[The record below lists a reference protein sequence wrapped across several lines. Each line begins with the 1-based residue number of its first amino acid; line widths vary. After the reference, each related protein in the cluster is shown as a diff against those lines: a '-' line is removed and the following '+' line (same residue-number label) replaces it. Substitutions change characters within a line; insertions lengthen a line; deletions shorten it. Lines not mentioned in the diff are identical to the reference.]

1 MKNKN
6 IFIHCLVAIF
16 LFSANLM
23 AADTTKA
30 SLAPAVQTEAVQ
42 QNSTQAE
49 AAPAVEIKDSV
60 VATAQAIQAAADSA
74 VADSAKGIYTK
85 IIDWYNE
92 HLSYGTITLL
102 MAIESS
108 FVPFPSE
115 LVVPPAA
122 YKALQPGS
130 DLNVVLIVLFATL
143 GALIGAFINYYLAKF
158 LGRPII
164 YKFADS
170 RLGHFFLIDVTKVE
184 KAEQYFRDHGI
195 ISTFV
200 GRLITVIRQLIS
212 IPAGLAG
219 MKLLPFT
226 LFTFL
231 GAAIWNTVLVVLGY
245 LAHGQKDIIE
255 KYNSELAM
263 ALVILGA
270 LFIGFMFWKALKP
283 KKKTSTDS
291 ASAEETAE
299 KQK

>member
-1 MKNKN
+1 MKKNKSFL
-6 IFIHCLVAIF
+6 IVFAVTILILVA
-16 LFSANLM
+16 NLT
-23 AADTTKA
+23 AADTTTV
-30 SLAPAVQTEAVQ
+30 S
-42 QNSTQAE
+42 QA
-49 AAPAVEIKDSV
+49 ATD
-60 VATAQAIQAAADSA
+60 ATAST
-74 VADSAKGIYTK
+74 GIYNQ
-85 IIDWYNE
+85 IIDWYNQ
-92 HLSYGTITLL
+92 HLNYGTITLL

-130 DLNVVLIVLFATL
+130 ELNIVLIVLFATL
-143 GALIGAFINYYLAKF
+143 GALIGAYINYYLAKF

-170 RLGHFFLIDVTKVE
+170 RLGHFLLLDTSKVE
-184 KAEQYFRDHGI
+184 KAEKYFRDHGV

-231 GAAIWNTVLVVLGY
+231 GATIWNTVLAVLGY
-245 LAHGQKDIIE
+245 MAHGQKDIIE

-263 ALVILGA
+263 ALVGFGV
-270 LFIGFMFWKALKP
+270 LFIGFMVWQAVKP
-283 KKKTSTDS
+283 QKKNS
-291 ASAEETAE
+291 ADKE
-299 KQK
+299 